1 MQFGFCFQF
10 SINVCFSIFR
20 ILFNIFKFSTKN
32 HNFEIFKKFTK
43 FPFLVSILR
52 FTKKLKNSKKKR
64 KFTTKM

>member
-32 HNFEIFKKFTK
+32 QNFEIFKKFTK
-43 FPFLVSILR
+43 LPLLVSILIENNIEIY
-52 FTKKLKNSKKKR
+52 KKIKNLQQK
-64 KFTTKM
+64 